1 MLLAK
6 DNRYHSF
13 FLYTTIHR
21 LAHTAH
27 DGARRNALPAVKIVR
42 QLRQV
47 RVGQRMV
54 DVMPRGDLWLG
65 RDGRGKRNDFQN
77 SNGFSPFFNSFE
89 PLCFYLFF
97 CKTGT
102 YIKY

>member
-1 MLLAK
+1 
-6 DNRYHSF
+6 
-13 FLYTTIHR
+13 

-47 RVGQRMV
+47 RVGERMV
-54 DVMPRGDLWLG
+54 NVMPRGDLWLG

-77 SNGFSPFFNSFE
+77 SNGFSPFLIRLNHYVFIYF
-89 PLCFYLFF
+89 L
-97 CKTGT
+97 
-102 YIKY
+102 